1 MSTRRDRLR
10 DWAEPR
16 KWSIVG
22 GLVPVLLGLLIFG
35 LVTQD
40 WGLTAGGFIGLI
52 VGASGVVVFVVNP
65 ALWERERRWKVLGLW
80 VAGVSLAIVLV
91 VIVVFLL
98 SDS

>member
-10 DWAEPR
+10 EWAGPR

-35 LVTQD
+35 LATQD
-40 WGLTAGGFIGLI
+40 WDLTAGGFIGLL
-52 VGASGVVVFVVNP
+52 VGASLVVMFVVNP
-65 ALWERERRWKVLGLW
+65 ALWEPERRWKVLGLW
-80 VAGVSLAIVLV
+80 VVVVSLAIVLV
-91 VIVVFLL
+91 VIVVFLV